1 MNIESQSTAEKCFSQ
16 SVVSSSVHGKFL
28 IIKQPASKSLLFQ
41 SSHLD
46 FFKFFFIKT
55 SNNFKI
61 IRDPTAVTALSEHFS
76 LFVMEVSLQFVD
88 FYLCCEVLYYIL
100 SLNI

>member
-16 SVVSSSVHGKFL
+16 SVVSSSAHGKFL

-46 FFKFFFIKT
+46 FIK
-55 SNNFKI
+55 
-61 IRDPTAVTALSEHFS
+61 DPTAVTALSEHFS